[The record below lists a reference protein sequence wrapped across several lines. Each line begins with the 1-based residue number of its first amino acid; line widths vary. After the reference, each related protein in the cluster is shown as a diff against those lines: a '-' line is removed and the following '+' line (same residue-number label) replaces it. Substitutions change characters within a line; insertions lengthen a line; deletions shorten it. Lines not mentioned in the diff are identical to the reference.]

1 MVTNPP
7 QIKKVKFPTDYLETL
22 SAKVS
27 IKINRIMKVGLESSR
42 LGAISHYRLSNDK

>member
-27 IKINRIMKVGLESSR
+27 LKINKTMKVGLESSR
-42 LGAISHYRLSNDK
+42 LGTISHNGC